1 MPKYSPLKPKA
12 DQVLGALT
20 SWKNS
25 WLRIKSKDLKNP
37 TESKIL
43 EKGRLVESGLVDLW
57 MKEMGDLAKQENKMR
72 IRKVNLF

>member
-12 DQVLGALT
+12 DQVLGAVT

-57 MKEMGDLAKQENKMR
+57 MKEMGDLAKQENKKR
-72 IRKVNLF
+72 IRKVNLS